1 MKTKEFIKRVI
12 ESGFTISYYVNP
24 CSNAT
29 KPTFGFHALI
39 ISDNEDDLVTVWTE
53 SQYAISTIVDGFC
66 AYKINEPLDE
76 LYKLCFEYAS
86 TPVSE
91 REEEKKYYLKHRYF
105 RFYNGSSKY
114 LGMDLLKDKPDL
126 YSKIAYEWVKNQ
138 FTLKEIEE
146 IKKKFDTDLADFEI
160 VEVED
165 ED

>member
-12 ESGFTISYYVNP
+12 ESGFTINYYVNP

-29 KPTFGFHALI
+29 KPTCGFHALI

-91 REEEKKYYLKHRYF
+91 REEEKKYYLKHRYLVQAGNCTTAF
-105 RFYNGSSKY
+105 LNYTTHNDTLY
-114 LGMDLLKDKPDL
+114 LYTKGQT
-126 YSKIAYEWVKNQ
+126 YSVKTQ

-146 IKKKFDTDLADFEI
+146 IKAKFGTDLADFEL
-160 VEVED
+160 VEVE
-165 ED
+165 E